1 MLFKIYIM
9 KHINHLLLLL
19 LILSLASCSKDTLE
33 VLPENVLEIES
44 VHTGEAYQIQV
55 LLPEN
60 YDESRSYK
68 VAYILDGYYHF
79 DYLRQEFTEQPY
91 LDDVIFVGIFYRD
104 YPLPIARGSENESI
118 STLINNS
125 GEISRLRTVDF
136 MYPQN
141 LDGTGGGGLRFYDF
155 LKTELIP
162 LIDQT
167 YSTDANNRTIMGHSF
182 GAYFVMFQ
190 MFEFVDEPLFNNI
203 VCLDNQ
209 FWWADLHLMDM
220 AIAAF
225 DNQTVLPFKLYMG
238 AAQFANFDT
247 NSLIN
252 EFLERLE
259 TANPNG
265 LEYKFERYNDGHSFS
280 AKNGFQLGLKY
291 IYNE

>member
-1 MLFKIYIM
+1 M
-9 KHINHLLLLL
+9 NRLLLFTL
-19 LILSLASCSKDTLE
+19 LIALTSCEKEALK
-33 VLPENVLEIES
+33 VLPENILEIES
-44 VHTGEAYQIQV
+44 VHTGEAYEIQV

-79 DYLRQEFTEQPY
+79 DYLRSEFTEQSY
-91 LDDVIFVGIFYRD
+91 LEDVIFVGIFYRD

-136 MYPQN
+136 MYPEN
-141 LDGTGGGGLRFYDF
+141 LDGGGGGGLNFYAF
-155 LKTELIP
+155 LETELIP

-167 YSTDANNRTIMGHSF
+167 YSTDTNNRTIMGHSF

-190 MFEFVDEPLFNNI
+190 MFEFVNNPLFNNI
-203 VCLDNQ
+203 ICLDNQ
-209 FWWADLHLMDM
+209 FWWADLHLMEM
-220 AIAAF
+220 ATTAF
-225 DNQTVLPFKLYMG
+225 ENDVNLPFKLYMG
-238 AAQFANFDT
+238 AAKLADFDT

-252 EFLERLE
+252 EFVERLE
-259 TANPNG
+259 TANPDD
-265 LEYKFERYNDGHSFS
+265 LEYKFERYNDGHSYS

-291 IYNE
+291 IFNE

>member
-1 MLFKIYIM
+1 M
-9 KHINHLLLLL
+9 NRLLLFTL
-19 LILSLASCSKDTLE
+19 LIALTSCEKEALK
-33 VLPENVLEIES
+33 VLPENILEIES
-44 VHTGEAYQIQV
+44 VHTGEAYEIQV

-79 DYLRQEFTEQPY
+79 DYLRSEFTEQSY
-91 LDDVIFVGIFYRD
+91 LEDVIFVGIFYRD

-136 MYPQN
+136 MYPEN
-141 LDGTGGGGLRFYDF
+141 LDGGGGGGLNFYAF
-155 LKTELIP
+155 LETELIP

-167 YSTDANNRTIMGHSF
+167 YSTNTNNRTIMGHSF

-190 MFEFVDEPLFNNI
+190 MFEFVNNPLFNNI
-203 VCLDNQ
+203 ICLDNQ
-209 FWWADLHLMDM
+209 FWWADLHLMEM
-220 AIAAF
+220 ATTAF
-225 DNQTVLPFKLYMG
+225 ENDVNLPFKLYMG
-238 AAQFANFDT
+238 AAKFANFDT

-252 EFLERLE
+252 EFVERLE
-259 TANPNG
+259 TANPDD
-265 LEYKFERYNDGHSFS
+265 LEYKFERYNDGHSYS

-291 IYNE
+291 IFNE

>member
-1 MLFKIYIM
+1 M
-9 KHINHLLLLL
+9 NRLLLFTL
-19 LILSLASCSKDTLE
+19 LIALTSCEKEALK
-33 VLPENVLEIES
+33 VLPENILEIES
-44 VHTGEAYQIQV
+44 VHTGEAYEIQV

-79 DYLRQEFTEQPY
+79 DYLRSEFTEQSY
-91 LDDVIFVGIFYRD
+91 LEDVIFVGIFYRD

-136 MYPQN
+136 MYPEN
-141 LDGTGGGGLRFYDF
+141 LDGGGGGGLNFYAF
-155 LKTELIP
+155 LETELIP

-167 YSTDANNRTIMGHSF
+167 YSTDTNNRTIMGHSF

-190 MFEFVDEPLFNNI
+190 MFEFVNNPLFNNI
-203 VCLDNQ
+203 ICLDNQ
-209 FWWADLHLMDM
+209 FWWADLHLMEM
-220 AIAAF
+220 ATTAF
-225 DNQTVLPFKLYMG
+225 ENDVNLPFKLYMG
-238 AAQFANFDT
+238 AAKFANFDT

-252 EFLERLE
+252 EFVERLE
-259 TANPNG
+259 TANPDG
-265 LEYKFERYNDGHSFS
+265 LEYKFERYNDGHSYS

-291 IYNE
+291 IFNE

>member
-1 MLFKIYIM
+1 M
-9 KHINHLLLLL
+9 NRLLLFTL
-19 LILSLASCSKDTLE
+19 LIALTSCEKEALK
-33 VLPENVLEIES
+33 VLPENILEIES
-44 VHTGEAYQIQV
+44 VHTGEAYEIQV

-79 DYLRQEFTEQPY
+79 DYLRSEFTEQSY
-91 LDDVIFVGIFYRD
+91 LEDVIFVGIFYRD

-136 MYPQN
+136 MYPEN
-141 LDGTGGGGLRFYDF
+141 LDGGGGGGLNFYAF
-155 LKTELIP
+155 LETELIP

-167 YSTDANNRTIMGHSF
+167 YSTDTNNRTIMGHSF

-190 MFEFVDEPLFNNI
+190 MFEFVNNPLFNNI
-203 VCLDNQ
+203 ICLDNQ
-209 FWWADLHLMDM
+209 FWWADLHLMEM
-220 AIAAF
+220 ATTAF
-225 DNQTVLPFKLYMG
+225 ENDVNLPFKLYMG
-238 AAQFANFDT
+238 AAKFANFDT

-252 EFLERLE
+252 EFVERLE
-259 TANPNG
+259 TENPG
-265 LEYKFERYNDGHSFS
+265 DLEYKFERYNDGHSYS

-291 IYNE
+291 IFNE

>member
-1 MLFKIYIM
+1 M
-9 KHINHLLLLL
+9 NRLLLFTL
-19 LILSLASCSKDTLE
+19 LIALTSCEKEALK
-33 VLPENVLEIES
+33 VLPENILEIES
-44 VHTGEAYQIQV
+44 VHTGEAYEIQV

-79 DYLRQEFTEQPY
+79 DYLRSEFTEQSY
-91 LDDVIFVGIFYRD
+91 LEDVIFVGIFYRD

-136 MYPQN
+136 MYPEN
-141 LDGTGGGGLRFYDF
+141 LDGGGGGGLNFYAF
-155 LKTELIP
+155 LETELIP

-167 YSTDANNRTIMGHSF
+167 YSTDTNNRTIMGHSF

-190 MFEFVDEPLFNNI
+190 MFEFVNNPLFNNI
-203 VCLDNQ
+203 ICLDNQ
-209 FWWADLHLMDM
+209 FWWADLHLMEM
-220 AIAAF
+220 ATTAF
-225 DNQTVLPFKLYMG
+225 ENDVNLPFKLYMG
-238 AAQFANFDT
+238 AAKFANFDT

-252 EFLERLE
+252 EFVERLE
-259 TANPNG
+259 TANPG
-265 LEYKFERYNDGHSFS
+265 DLEYKFERYNDGHSYS

-291 IYNE
+291 IFNE

>member
-1 MLFKIYIM
+1 MNRILLFT
-9 KHINHLLLLL
+9 L
-19 LILSLASCSKDTLE
+19 LIAITSCEKEALE
-33 VLPENVLEIES
+33 VLPENILEIES
-44 VHTGEAYQIQV
+44 THTGEAYEIQV

-79 DYLRQEFTEQPY
+79 DYLRSEFTEQSY
-91 LDDVIFVGIFYRD
+91 LEDVIFVGIFYRD

-125 GEISRLRTVDF
+125 GEIGRLRTVDF
-136 MYPQN
+136 MYPEN
-141 LDGTGGGGLRFYDF
+141 LDGSGGGGLLFYEF

-167 YSTDANNRTIMGHSF
+167 YSTDTNNRTIMGHSF

-190 MFEFVDEPLFNNI
+190 MFEFVNNPLFDNI
-203 VCLDNQ
+203 ICLDNQ
-209 FWWADLHLMDM
+209 FWWADLHLMEM
-220 AIAAF
+220 ATTAF
-225 DNQTVLPFKLYMG
+225 ENDVNLPFKLYMG
-238 AAQFANFDT
+238 AAKFANFDT

-252 EFLERLE
+252 EFVERLE
-259 TANPNG
+259 TANPDS
-265 LEYKFERYNDGHSFS
+265 LEYKFERYNDGHSYS

-291 IYNE
+291 IFNE

>member
-1 MLFKIYIM
+1 M
-9 KHINHLLLLL
+9 NRLLLFTL
-19 LILSLASCSKDTLE
+19 LIALTSCEKEALK
-33 VLPENVLEIES
+33 VLPENILEIES
-44 VHTGEAYQIQV
+44 VHTGEAYEIQV

-79 DYLRQEFTEQPY
+79 DYLRSEFTEQSY
-91 LDDVIFVGIFYRD
+91 LEDVIFVGIFYRD

-136 MYPQN
+136 MYPEN
-141 LDGTGGGGLRFYDF
+141 LDGGGGGGLNFYAF
-155 LKTELIP
+155 LETELIP

-167 YSTDANNRTIMGHSF
+167 YSTDTNNRTIMGHSF

-190 MFEFVDEPLFNNI
+190 MFEFVNNPLFNNI
-203 VCLDNQ
+203 ICLDNQ
-209 FWWADLHLMDM
+209 FWWADLHLMEM
-220 AIAAF
+220 ATTAF
-225 DNQTVLPFKLYMG
+225 ENDVNLPFKLYMG
-238 AAQFANFDT
+238 AAKFANFDT

-252 EFLERLE
+252 EFVERLE
-259 TANPNG
+259 TANPDD
-265 LEYKFERYNDGHSFS
+265 LEYKFERYNDGHSYS

-291 IYNE
+291 IFNE

>member
-1 MLFKIYIM
+1 M
-9 KHINHLLLLL
+9 NRLLLFTL
-19 LILSLASCSKDTLE
+19 LIALTSCEKEVLK
-33 VLPENVLEIES
+33 VLPENILEIES
-44 VHTGEAYQIQV
+44 VHTGEAYEIQV

-79 DYLRQEFTEQPY
+79 DYLRSEFTEQSY
-91 LDDVIFVGIFYRD
+91 LEDVIFVGIFYRD

-136 MYPQN
+136 MYPEN
-141 LDGTGGGGLRFYDF
+141 LDGGGGGGLNFYAF
-155 LKTELIP
+155 LETELIP

-167 YSTDANNRTIMGHSF
+167 YSTDTNNRTIMGHSF

-190 MFEFVDEPLFNNI
+190 MFEFVNNPLFNNI
-203 VCLDNQ
+203 ICLDNQ
-209 FWWADLHLMDM
+209 FWWADLHLMEM
-220 AIAAF
+220 ATTAF
-225 DNQTVLPFKLYMG
+225 ENDVNLPFKLYMG
-238 AAQFANFDT
+238 AAKFANFDT

-252 EFLERLE
+252 EFVERLE
-259 TANPNG
+259 TANPDD
-265 LEYKFERYNDGHSFS
+265 LEYKFERYNDGHSYS

-291 IYNE
+291 IFNE

>member
-1 MLFKIYIM
+1 M
-9 KHINHLLLLL
+9 NRLLLFTL
-19 LILSLASCSKDTLE
+19 LIALTSCEKEALK
-33 VLPENVLEIES
+33 VLPENILEIES
-44 VHTGEAYQIQV
+44 VHTGEAYEIQV

-79 DYLRQEFTEQPY
+79 DYLRSEFTEQSY
-91 LDDVIFVGIFYRD
+91 LEDVIFVGIFYRD

-136 MYPQN
+136 MYPEN
-141 LDGTGGGGLRFYDF
+141 LDGGGGGGLNFYAF
-155 LKTELIP
+155 LETELIP

-167 YSTDANNRTIMGHSF
+167 YSTDTNNRTIMGHSF

-190 MFEFVDEPLFNNI
+190 MFEFVNNPLFNNI
-203 VCLDNQ
+203 ICLDNQ
-209 FWWADLHLMDM
+209 FWWADLHLIEM
-220 AIAAF
+220 ATTAF
-225 DNQTVLPFKLYMG
+225 ENDVNLPFKLYMG
-238 AAQFANFDT
+238 AAKFANFDT

-252 EFLERLE
+252 EFVERLE
-259 TANPNG
+259 TANPDD
-265 LEYKFERYNDGHSFS
+265 LEYKFERYNDGHSYS

-291 IYNE
+291 IFNE